1 MSSPNGESDENSLN
15 NESEAEFSTFAGDT
29 YDFQFVLTL
38 DDYGSETTWTI
49 KRLGTI
55 IYEGG
60 PYEDG
65 LDGQQVVVDL
75 CLEEGCYIVTMND
88 SYGDGLCCE
97 YGEGSWMVLD
107 DDGNVMVESD
117 GVFEESETD
126 QFCTEWSSVGLASAK
141 LNIFPNPAN
150 STLNIETT
158 STGGEFTI
166 TDASGRIMTKF
177 AQSEL
182 TQTQVDVNG
191 WAEGMYIVTW
201 YNDKGERSVNQVGI
215 IH

>member
-1 MSSPNGESDENSLN
+1 
-15 NESEAEFSTFAGDT
+15 
-29 YDFQFVLTL
+29 
-38 DDYGSETTWTI
+38 
-49 KRLGTI
+49 
-55 IYEGG
+55 
-60 PYEDG
+60 
-65 LDGQQVVVDL
+65 
-75 CLEEGCYIVTMND
+75 MND

-177 AQSEL
+177 SHSEL

-201 YNDKGERSVNQVGI
+201 HNDKGERSVNQVGI